1 MLKNRKA
8 INITLPLD
16 LIDKAKE
23 KAKADNR
30 KLAKFILFEVKLDKV
45 LDDCEQK
52 REKNENRRVEI
63 LHKIMQKNRIKN
75 FCRFR

>member
-1 MLKNRKA
+1 MLYLIYKKNKRRNNVLKNRKA

-30 KLAKFILFEVKLDKV
+30 KFTNYI
-45 LDDCEQK
+45 
-52 REKNENRRVEI
+52 EN
-63 LHKIMQKNRIKN
+63 LIKKDLK
-75 FCRFR
+75 

>member
-23 KAKADNR
+23 KATLENR
-30 KLAKFILFEVKLDKV
+30 KFTNYI
-45 LDDCEQK
+45 
-52 REKNENRRVEI
+52 EN
-63 LHKIMQKNRIKN
+63 LIKN
-75 FCRFR
+75 DLK

>member
-52 REKNENRRVEI
+52 VEI